1 MVFVDLISVWKSTIL
16 NNVWKGSILGKFCL
30 WRILGLSKWGWGA
43 GEDEE
48 LQTGIK
54 PQGHDRSRTR
64 RPPASSHSHWLAPPL
79 PAALS
84 PSSEGFVITG
94 SDCFLLDEG
103 FHITSVSA
111 RWFSIRFC
119 GLLQFSSIWAGCL
132 LCNLVVFHKS
142 FIINFM
148 WHDHQLGPR
157 TLLDVN
163 CSWGFGKSFCRA
175 WMMEPEAVACTR
187 RIMRELQTTIPD
199 TTIFDTTYFFWLQS
213 WVPILTTEALKLC
226 CSILKIFFRPL
237 SLSFLICSMY
247 MFASPIWGVHRKL
260 C

>member
-1 MVFVDLISVWKSTIL
+1 MEISGEFWVYPNGDEGLEKTKSCRQGSSP
-16 NNVWKGSILGKFCL
+16 KGTTDQ
-30 WRILGLSKWGWGA
+30 
-43 GEDEE
+43 E
-48 LQTGIK
+48 
-54 PQGHDRSRTR
+54 QGVLLPLHIPIGS
-64 RPPASSHSHWLAPPL
+64 PPPPL

-84 PSSEGFVITG
+84 PLSEGFVITG
-94 SDCFLLDEG
+94 SACFLLDDG
-103 FHITSVSA
+103 FHIISVSA
-111 RWFSIRFC
+111 RWFSISFC
-119 GLLQFSSIWAGCL
+119 GVFEFSSIWASCL

-199 TTIFDTTYFFWLQS
+199 TTIFDTTRFFWLQS

-226 CSILKIFFRPL
+226 CSILKIFFWPL
-237 SLSFLICSMY
+237 SLSFLVCSMY

>member
-1 MVFVDLISVWKSTIL
+1 MGKSGEFWVYPNGDEVLEKTKSCRQGS
-16 NNVWKGSILGKFCL
+16 NPKGTTDQEQGVLLPLHIP
-30 WRILGLSKWGWGA
+30 IGL
-43 GEDEE
+43 
-48 LQTGIK
+48 
-54 PQGHDRSRTR
+54 P
-64 RPPASSHSHWLAPPL
+64 PPACCPFTFFWGFCHHWKWLL
-79 PAALS
+79 PTWWRVS
-84 PSSEGFVITG
+84 YN
-94 SDCFLLDEG
+94 
-103 FHITSVSA
+103 SVSA

-119 GLLQFSSIWAGCL
+119 GLLQFSSIWASCL
-132 LCNLVVFHKS
+132 LYNLVVFHKS

-199 TTIFDTTYFFWLQS
+199 TTIFDTTHFFWLQS